1 MKKKL
6 PSIFIG
12 LLFLIG
18 LGIMTYPIISNQW
31 NTYRQSKLI
40 ENYKLAVKDLSKDDF
55 QKEWQDAK
63 AFNET
68 IVENNIFSDVFG
80 QKNKES
86 EKSAYNQVLNV
97 NRDGIMGY
105 LSIPEINLKLAI
117 YHGTSDDA
125 LQTGVGHMN
134 GSKLPIGGESTHCV
148 LAAHRGLPSA
158 ELFTNIDQ
166 LQTGDKFYIHVLDQ
180 VLAYKV
186 DQILPMVDKDDQKTL
201 KEALSIHEGQ
211 DEVSLF
217 TCTPYGV
224 NSHRLIVRGH
234 RVAYNGEENHQT
246 VGDKMLESIKN
257 YYMFILILGL
267 ALTFLMILIMRYLFN
282 KRKGGSK
289 DEKEIL

>member
-6 PSIFIG
+6 SSIFIG
-12 LLFLIG
+12 LLFLVG

-68 IVENNIFSDVFG
+68 ILENNVFVDVFG

-97 NRDGIMGY
+97 NHDGIMGY

-117 YHGTSDDA
+117 YHGTSDDV

-134 GSKLPIGGESTHCV
+134 GSKLPIGGESTHSV

-234 RVAYNGEENHQT
+234 RVAYKGEEDHQT

-267 ALTFLMILIMRYLFN
+267 ALTFLIILIMRYLFN

>member
-117 YHGTSDDA
+117 YHGTSDDV
-125 LQTGVGHMN
+125 LQTGIGHMN

-201 KEALSIHEGQ
+201 KEALSIHEGR

-224 NSHRLIVRGH
+224 NSHRLIVRGY

>member
-6 PSIFIG
+6 SSIFIG
-12 LLFLIG
+12 LLFLVG

-68 IVENNIFSDVFG
+68 ILENNVFVDVFG

-97 NRDGIMGY
+97 NHDGIMGY

-117 YHGTSDDA
+117 YHGTSDDV

-134 GSKLPIGGESTHCV
+134 GSKLPIGGKSTHSV

-158 ELFTNIDQ
+158 ELFTDIDQ

-234 RVAYNGEENHQT
+234 RVAYKGEEDHQT

-267 ALTFLMILIMRYLFN
+267 ALTFLIILIMRYLFN

>member
-40 ENYKLAVKDLSKDDF
+40 ENYKQTVQELSKDDF
-55 QKEWQDAK
+55 QEEWQAAND
-63 AFNET
+63 FNET
-68 IVENNIFSDVFG
+68 ILENNVFADVFG

-86 EKSAYNQVLNV
+86 GNSAYNQILNV
-97 NRDGIMGY
+97 NHDGIMGD

-117 YHGTSDDA
+117 YHGTSDDV

-134 GSKLPIGGESTHCV
+134 GSKLPIGGKSTHCV

-234 RVAYNGEENHQT
+234 RVAYKGEEDQQT

-267 ALTFLMILIMRYLFN
+267 AFTFLIILIMKYLFN

>member
-6 PSIFIG
+6 RSIFIG

-40 ENYKLAVKDLSKDDF
+40 ENYKQTVKDLSKDDF
-55 QKEWQDAK
+55 QKEWQEAND
-63 AFNET
+63 FNKT
-68 IVENNIFSDVFG
+68 ILENNVFADVFG
-80 QKNKES
+80 QKSNES
-86 EKSAYNQVLNV
+86 GNSAYNQVLNI
-97 NRDGIMGY
+97 NHDGIMGY

-117 YHGTSDDA
+117 YHGTSDDV

-166 LQTGDKFYIHVLDQ
+166 LQTGDRFYIHVLDR

-201 KEALSIHEGQ
+201 KEALSIHEGE

-234 RVAYNGEENHQT
+234 RVAYKGEEDHQT

-267 ALTFLMILIMRYLFN
+267 AFTFLIILIMKYLFN

-289 DEKEIL
+289 DEKEVL

>member
-6 PSIFIG
+6 SSIFIG
-12 LLFLIG
+12 LLFLVG

-55 QKEWQDAK
+55 QKEWKDAK

-68 IVENNIFSDVFG
+68 ILENNVFVDVFG

-97 NRDGIMGY
+97 NHDGIMGY

-117 YHGTSDDA
+117 YHGTSDDV

-134 GSKLPIGGESTHCV
+134 GSKLPIGGKSTHSV

-158 ELFTNIDQ
+158 ELFTDIDQ

-234 RVAYNGEENHQT
+234 RVAYKGEEDHQT

-267 ALTFLMILIMRYLFN
+267 ALTFLIILIMRYLFN

>member
-6 PSIFIG
+6 SSIFIG
-12 LLFLIG
+12 LLFLVG

-68 IVENNIFSDVFG
+68 ILENNVFVDVFG

-97 NRDGIMGY
+97 NHDGIMGY

-117 YHGTSDDA
+117 YHGTSDDV

-134 GSKLPIGGESTHCV
+134 GSKLPIGGKSTHSV

-158 ELFTNIDQ
+158 ELFTDIDQ

-234 RVAYNGEENHQT
+234 RVAYKGEEDYQT

-267 ALTFLMILIMRYLFN
+267 ALTFLIILIMRYLFN

>member
-40 ENYKLAVKDLSKDDF
+40 ENYKQTVQKLSKDDF
-55 QKEWQDAK
+55 QKEWQEAK
-63 AFNET
+63 NFNET
-68 IVENNIFSDVFG
+68 ILENNVFADVFG

-86 EKSAYNQVLNV
+86 ENNAYNQVLNV
-97 NRDGIMGY
+97 NHDGIMGY

-117 YHGTSDDA
+117 YHGTSDDV

-234 RVAYNGEENHQT
+234 RIAYKGEEDQQT

-257 YYMFILILGL
+257 YYIFILILGL
-267 ALTFLMILIMRYLFN
+267 AFTFLIILIMKYLFN

>member
-6 PSIFIG
+6 SSIFIG
-12 LLFLIG
+12 LLFLVG

-68 IVENNIFSDVFG
+68 ILENNVFVDVFG

-97 NRDGIMGY
+97 SHDGIMGY

-117 YHGTSDDA
+117 YHGTSDDV

-134 GSKLPIGGESTHCV
+134 GSKLPIGGESTHSV

-158 ELFTNIDQ
+158 ELFTDIDQ

-234 RVAYNGEENHQT
+234 RVAYNGEEDQQT

-267 ALTFLMILIMRYLFN
+267 ALTFLIILIMRYLFN

>member
-40 ENYKLAVKDLSKDDF
+40 ENYKQTVQELSKDDF
-55 QKEWQDAK
+55 QEEWQAAND
-63 AFNET
+63 FNET
-68 IVENNIFSDVFG
+68 ILENNVFADVFG

-86 EKSAYNQVLNV
+86 GNSAYNQILNV
-97 NRDGIMGY
+97 NHDGIMGY

-117 YHGTSDDA
+117 YHGTSDDV

-134 GSKLPIGGESTHCV
+134 GSKLPIGGKSTHCV

-234 RVAYNGEENHQT
+234 RVAYKGEEDQQT

-267 ALTFLMILIMRYLFN
+267 AFTFLIILIMKYLFN

>member
-40 ENYKLAVKDLSKDDF
+40 ENYKQTVQKLSKDDF
-55 QKEWQDAK
+55 QKEWQEAK
-63 AFNET
+63 NFNET
-68 IVENNIFSDVFG
+68 ILENNVFADVFG

-86 EKSAYNQVLNV
+86 ENNAYNQVLNV
-97 NRDGIMGY
+97 NHDGIMGY

-117 YHGTSDDA
+117 YHGTSDDV

-234 RVAYNGEENHQT
+234 RIAYKGEEDQQT

-267 ALTFLMILIMRYLFN
+267 AFTFLIILIMKYLFN

>member
-55 QKEWQDAK
+55 QKEWQEAK

-117 YHGTSDDA
+117 YHGTSDDV
-125 LQTGVGHMN
+125 LQTGIGHMN

-234 RVAYNGEENHQT
+234 RVAHNGEENHQT

>member
-31 NTYRQSKLI
+31 NTYRQNKLI

-55 QKEWQDAK
+55 QKEWQEAK

-86 EKSAYNQVLNV
+86 EKSAYN
-97 NRDGIMGY
+97 
-105 LSIPEINLKLAI
+105 LSIPEINFKLAI
-117 YHGTSDDA
+117 YHGTSDDV
-125 LQTGVGHMN
+125 LQTGIGHMN